1 MRRRR
6 DVPRRAAAAAL
17 VAGLAL
23 GGCGSPAQ
31 PPPDPQECP
40 PDPAWTTLL
49 DGSPSSV
56 EEWEHAGPG
65 GFERL
70 DDGTLLST
78 GGLGLLW
85 HPSALTP
92 PYLAEVQW
100 SVAGDHNSGVF
111 VGFPDPGEDP
121 MAAVEAGYEV
131 QIDAS
136 DTPERTT
143 GGLYGVQGP
152 DLDARDDAL
161 EPPGEWNEFEI
172 EVRDDRI
179 AVRLNG
185 SQVVDHAVGPARPV
199 ADPGH
204 LGLQNHG
211 DGDDVRFRS
220 VRVRPL
226 ATTDVPG
233 CSSS

>member
-6 DVPRRAAAAAL
+6 HDLGPAAAL
-17 VAGLAL
+17 AVLVL
-23 GGCGSPAQ
+23 GAATGCGSPAQ
-31 PPPDPQECP
+31 GPPDPRACP

-49 DGSPSSV
+49 DDDPASL
-56 EEWEHAGPG
+56 EAWEQAGPG

-70 DDGTLLST
+70 DDGSVRST

-85 HPSALTP
+85 HRTP
-92 PYLAEVQW
+92 LEAPYLAEVEW
-100 SVAGDHNSGVF
+100 SVAGDDNSGVF
-111 VGFPDPGEDP
+111 VGFPDPGGDP
-121 MAAVEAGYEV
+121 WVAVEQGWEV
-131 QIDAS
+131 QVDAS
-136 DTPERTT
+136 DAPDRTT
-143 GGLYGVQGP
+143 GGLYGVAGP
-152 DLDARDDAL
+152 DVEARDVAL
-161 EPPGEWNEFEI
+161 RPPGEWNTFEI

-185 SQVVDHAVGPARPV
+185 SQVLDHPLDDGRPP

-211 DGDDVRFRS
+211 DGDDARFRS

-226 ATTDVPG
+226 VSTDVPG

>member
-6 DVPRRAAAAAL
+6 HDLGPAATLA
-17 VAGLAL
+17 VLAL
-23 GGCGSPAQ
+23 GAVTGCGEPAQ
-31 PPPDPQECP
+31 GPRDPRECP

-56 EEWEHAGPG
+56 EAWEQAGPG

-85 HPSALTP
+85 HPSPLDL
-92 PYLAEVQW
+92 PYLAEVEW
-100 SVAGDHNSGVF
+100 SVAGDDNSGVF
-111 VGFPDPGEDP
+111 VGFPDPAGDP
-121 MAAVEAGYEV
+121 VVAVDAGYEV

-136 DTPERTT
+136 DAPERTT
-143 GGLYGVQGP
+143 GGLYGVRGP
-152 DLDARDDAL
+152 DLGARDDAL
-161 EPPGEWNEFEI
+161 QPPGEWNTFEV
-172 EVRDDRI
+172 EVRADRVT
-179 AVRLNG
+179 VRLNG
-185 SQVVDHAVGPARPV
+185 SQVVDHAVDASRPV

-226 ATTDVPG
+226 ATTSVPG